1 MCLDKVNKNNL
12 HIGCWNING
21 HKHKGFD
28 KYSDQRFINEIKEKD
43 IMSYGNPLFFRK
55 LADARGV

>member
-1 MCLDKVNKNNL
+1 VNKNNL

-28 KYSDQRFINEIKEKD
+28 KYSDKRFINEIKEKG
-43 IMSYGNPLFFRK
+43 IIYENTQIIIILLLHPRK
-55 LADARGV
+55 TAVSV